1 MLDDVADSVK
11 VATAR
16 YASTAR
22 KTLCERRYRS
32 PAVLSQAG
40 APLSWTSERSEGG
53 RQRLNSASLSERSEQ
68 PIESERTHFL
78 SANDD
83 EVGGS
88 IARCASTTHK
98 KLCERRY
105 RAPAVLRRSERTR
118 FLSANDDEVGGSI
131 ARCASRASKKIVNN
145 ETATIRGRFP

>member
-1 MLDDVADSVK
+1 MLDDVEDSVK

-16 YASTAR
+16 NASTAQ
-22 KTLCERRYRS
+22 KKLCERQYRA

-40 APLSWTSERSEGG
+40 APLSWTSERREGR
-53 RQRLNSASLSERSEQ
+53 RQWLSSASLSERSEQ
-68 PIESERTHFL
+68 CNESERTRLL

-88 IARCASTTHK
+88 IARSASK
-98 KLCERRY
+98 AAKNLCERRY
-105 RAPAVLRRSERTR
+105 RAPAVLRRSEGTR

-131 ARCASRASKKIVNN
+131 ARCASRASKNIVNN
-145 ETATIRGRFP
+145 ETATIRGRFR